1 MPEHQYWLVAELT
14 AGGDPDVVLDAG
26 LGTEWARD
34 GQRVEDSVVLFGGYH
49 SAPVSE
55 LRAVSDHIERLVW
68 VASVD
73 GGNGGTDSE
82 YYGSF
87 DESAEPTDELH
98 SDIGSWWYSE
108 HFDYYRLRYG
118 IHAAV

>member
-1 MPEHQYWLVAELT
+1 MV

-26 LGTEWARD
+26 LDDEWARD
-34 GQRVEDSVVLFGGYH
+34 GQQVEDSVVLFGEYH

-55 LRAVSDHIERLVW
+55 LRAVSDHIERLVC
-68 VASVD
+68 VESVE
-73 GGNGGTDSE
+73 GGGGATKSE
-82 YYGSF
+82 YYERF

-98 SDIGSWWYSE
+98 TTPGRWWYNE
-108 HFDYYRLRYG
+108 HFDYYRMRYG